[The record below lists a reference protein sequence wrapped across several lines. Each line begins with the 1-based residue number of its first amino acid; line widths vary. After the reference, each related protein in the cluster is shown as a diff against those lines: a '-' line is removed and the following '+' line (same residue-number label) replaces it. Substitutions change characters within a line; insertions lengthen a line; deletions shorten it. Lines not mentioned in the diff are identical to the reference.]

1 MFHSNPLAQRL
12 VGLLMLSTYLGVS
25 TILPARVYGAAPSVV
40 TADTTLDFYGGT
52 RDGGGANGSG
62 GYFLSAGAL
71 TLSNGVLRNFVT
83 KGGAGS
89 GGGAGFGG
97 ALFVGDGATAEV
109 KNISF
114 IANGAVGGKADVTA
128 TQGGMLNSRNKF
140 SGNPFGGVAG
150 SGFNGRNF
158 NDYGVFDS
166 GDGGAGDNGLGGAF
180 RQQRIGG
187 AGGSGGNGSNGWGTD
202 PFAITALIQA
212 GLGMSSVVL
221 DIVSNVA
228 EITSEFANP
237 LTWNLVVDNA
247 ITVAKLAIDTVNA
260 GMDLAQATQA
270 LITYHM
276 KLDDGYVGLG
286 GDGGAGGEGGSGDFG
301 LGGGVGGA
309 GGAGGNAAGG
319 ARGGYGGS
327 GGTGGAGG
335 FGAGGGRGGDGGA
348 KGNDGSVPAS
358 REKAADGDGGA
369 GGAGGFGGGLG
380 STGSNGGA
388 GAGGAGFGGSI
399 FVQSNGKL
407 TISGNTTFDAGFVRG
422 GSGVAA
428 GAVDGA
434 LAGPT
439 GQAVGTDIF
448 VMKGAELLFKPGAG
462 NIITLNGSI
471 ADDSA
476 ASISLDGGIDA
487 QSVYQVGNGADVHFE
502 DGLTILNGANTY
514 TGGTKIGAGAVL
526 QAQDGV
532 GIHSHSQIVFEGGVL
547 QSSGSFVRG
556 VGSDSTQVSWTGS
569 GGFSAAN
576 GDLTVSLFGTAN
588 PKLTWGMGDFVP
600 TTSSLVFG
608 SATSTGSVTFTN
620 DIDLGASGER
630 NISVVAGV
638 DSQSVAILSG
648 ALSGGAMLTL
658 NGATDEQPGVL
669 VLTNPANNY
678 TGGTRINSGVLR
690 LENAGALPSTGVVT
704 VNGELDLSDAG
715 TGVAG
720 SGNRTIGGLAGAAS
734 GVVSMGGVV
743 LTVDQSEDTTFSGAL
758 VDGGFAGGE
767 GAQLVKKGNGSLT
780 LNGSNVYTG
789 GTTVTGGSLILGP
802 LGVLA
807 SQSVT
812 IGVGASITLEAGGL
826 IPQETALI
834 LDGSANLKDP
844 FVAIESLNGGGT
856 LTLTN
861 TEFTVREGTFSGPIS
876 QSGSSYISKEGDNAL
891 NLAGNVTVSGV
902 LVNAGIVE
910 FSGLSVEVPQVVVA
924 EGANVRTMSATVLQ
938 SADFRKSGAGQMLM
952 MGSSNAAV
960 FTVAE
965 GTMVLEGGNARF
977 RDGATVNVGP
987 NGLVAAASAGP
998 GAAASP
1004 APPAPA
1010 VLRLVTTGSSNAG
1023 LQKIGVLN
1031 VTGAHVLGQGG
1042 DVLAAGTYNFGGT
1055 GTTKNLL
1062 TASLGTA
1069 REGDIN
1075 VTANTDFGIS
1085 KQTSQSSVSANKLTV
1100 AGEQTALGVY
1110 MPLNL
1115 NTIELKDSV
1124 ILNLFEGSAVNS
1136 DVNVSVDSAATLSLN
1151 GIIPVAGMDAVQI
1164 GSLSGTGTVFQG
1176 STLLRVSSG
1185 TFSGRLLVDPNNRQT
1200 VAPAEVTGTVGI
1212 SGTVETN
1219 VRVADGGTLTLGG
1232 GPGTN
1237 ESLKG
1242 SLTVGTLGSV
1252 TIMPGYVVASGA
1264 GSVTN
1269 AGSLSNAGTVA
1280 SSMVNSG
1287 TFQNNGVVQGAF
1299 TSTGVVTGSGT
1310 YMSGMQITGGVLK
1323 PGNSPGEIISG
1334 SRLSVTNATALI
1346 EIGSL
1351 SVNSI
1356 TANGTT
1362 WANGFGR
1369 IVQTTGA
1376 PIVLGPGVVL
1386 ELSGYNVQQPGSTFA
1401 FNGSARGTTLK
1412 IFDTADG
1419 QIIGTFAS
1427 LRNGASAVN
1436 LPDLARRDLTSGYVL
1451 NLWTGELVGT
1461 GLPWVAGTPAG
1472 AGNWSLGND
1481 LLHSSIGGWD
1491 SLNANQRAM
1500 LTQLNVGERQFQG
1513 GTLVKLMLAA
1523 PDAEA
1528 AKLVLDKA
1536 SPEAFVGLSDFGLR
1550 VGRSHLEQARTMDTV
1565 AQEGKLGVFTGWNN
1579 YNFGSNSSQNRAD
1592 YKINH
1597 NSGIL
1602 GVRYAFGG
1610 GLAGSV
1616 FATQGSGST
1625 RSEFLNVSTE
1635 GQTFGFG
1642 ANYDGGSE
1650 LPFGVHVGLIGGV
1663 FDSNGTR
1670 QTNSGL
1676 ARFSGANSSTFQGAV
1691 GGAYRIVSRAASVL
1705 TADLGVTLPTSD
1717 VDGISETGPSGEN
1730 LRVGSQSNSSA
1741 IVELGLGGAHRVNS
1755 KLGVNGRIGVEHNL
1769 QSARRD
1775 VTANVVGEPT
1785 AFGVSTAGLGETHY
1799 VFSVG
1804 NRYDLTERFNV
1815 GADFKGTFGK
1825 DVRVGTA
1832 LFLNASY
1839 GF

>member
-1 MFHSNPLAQRL
+1 MFHSNPFAQRL
-12 VGLLMLSTYLGVS
+12 ASLVTLGAYLGVS
-25 TILPARVYGAAPSVV
+25 ALLPTRIYAAAPSVV
-40 TADTTLDFYGGT
+40 TADTILDFYGGT
-52 RDGGGANGSG
+52 RDGGGAAGSG
-62 GYFLSAGAL
+62 GYFMSAGVL

-83 KGGAGS
+83 KGGDGS

-109 KNISF
+109 KNMSF
-114 IANGAVGGKADVTA
+114 VANGAVGGNADAAA
-128 TQGGMLNSRNKF
+128 TQGGALSSRNKF
-140 SGNPFGGVAG
+140 SGNAFGGVAG

-180 RQQRIGG
+180 GHRKIGG
-187 AGGSGGNGSNGWGTD
+187 AGGRGGDGSNGWGTD

-247 ITVAKLAIDTVNA
+247 ITVGKLAIDTVNA

-276 KLDDGYVGLG
+276 KLGDGYVGLG
-286 GDGGAGGEGGSGDFG
+286 GDGGGGGAGGSGDFG

-309 GGAGGNAAGG
+309 GGTGGNAAGG
-319 ARGGYGGS
+319 ARGGNGGA

-335 FGAGGGRGGDGGA
+335 FGAGGGRGGDGGG
-348 KGNDGSVPAS
+348 KGYDGSVPAS

-380 STGSNGGA
+380 STGSGAGG

-399 FVQSNGKL
+399 FIQSNGKVI
-407 TISGNTTFDAGFVRG
+407 ISGNTTFDAGFVRG

-428 GAVDGA
+428 GDGA

-462 NIITLNGSI
+462 NIVTVNGSI

-487 QSVYQVGNGADVHFE
+487 QSVYQVGNGADVRFE

-648 ALSGGAMLTL
+648 ALSGGGMLTL

-669 VLTNPANNY
+669 VLTNPGNNY

-690 LENAGALPSTGVVT
+690 LENAGALPTTGVVT

-720 SGNRTIGGLAGAAS
+720 SGNRAIGGLAGAAS

-743 LTVDQSEDTTFSGAL
+743 LTVDQSENTIFSGAL

-780 LNGSNVYTG
+780 LNGSNGYTG
-789 GTTVTGGSLILGP
+789 ATTVSAGSLILGP

-812 IGVGASITLEAGGL
+812 VSFGASITLEAGGL
-826 IPQETALI
+826 IPQETALM

-844 FVAIESLNGGGT
+844 FVAIESLNGGGA

-902 LVNAGIVE
+902 FVNAGSVE
-910 FSGLSVEVPQVVVA
+910 FSGLSVDVPQVVVA
-924 EGANVRTMSATVLQ
+924 EGANVRTMPSTVLQ
-938 SADFRKSGAGQMLM
+938 SPDFRKSGAGQMLM
-952 MGSSNAAV
+952 TGSSNAAV

-965 GTMVLEGGNARF
+965 GTLVLQGGNARF
-977 RDGATVNVGP
+977 RDGSTVNIGQ
-987 NGLVAAASAGP
+987 NGMVAASSPGSAAS
-998 GAAASP
+998 ASP

-1010 VLRLVTTGSSNAG
+1010 VLRLVATGSSNAG
-1023 LQKIGVLN
+1023 LQKLGVLN
-1031 VTGAHVLGQGG
+1031 VTGASVLGQGG

-1069 REGDIN
+1069 REGAIN

-1085 KQTSQSSVSANKLTV
+1085 EETPQSGVSANKLTV
-1100 AGEQTALGVY
+1100 SGAGTALGVY

-1115 NTIELKDSV
+1115 NTIELKDSSV
-1124 ILNLFEGSAVNS
+1124 LTLGKGATLNPEVDVAVG
-1136 DVNVSVDSAATLSLN
+1136 SAATLYLN
-1151 GIIPVAGMDAVQI
+1151 GIRPDAVSGAVQI
-1164 GSLSGTGTVFQG
+1164 NSLSGTGTVYQE
-1176 STLLRVSSG
+1176 SAILRVNSG
-1185 TFSGRLLVDPNNRQT
+1185 TFSGKLLTNQSLSSGSARAVI
-1200 VAPAEVTGTVGI
+1200 TGTVAVTG
-1212 SGTVETN
+1212 SVETN
-1219 VRVADGGTLTLGG
+1219 VTVADGASLTLGG
-1232 GPGTN
+1232 GGSA
-1237 ESLKG
+1237 SLAA
-1242 SLTVGTLGSV
+1242 SLSVGTHGTV
-1252 TIMPGYVVASGA
+1252 KIMPGYVVASGA
-1264 GSVTN
+1264 GSV
-1269 AGSLSNAGTVA
+1269 S
-1280 SSMVNSG
+1280 NSG

-1299 TSTGVVTGSGT
+1299 TSTGIVTGSGT

-1323 PGNSPGEIISG
+1323 PGNSPGSIVSG
-1334 SRLSVTNATALI
+1334 SLLSVTNATALI
-1346 EIGSL
+1346 EI
-1351 SVNSI
+1351 
-1356 TANGTT
+1356 ANEISAPVISGGTVA

-1369 IVQTTGA
+1369 IVQVSGA
-1376 PIVLGPGVVL
+1376 PIVLGTGAVL
-1386 ELSGYNVQQPGSTFA
+1386 ELHGYAVEPGSA
-1401 FNGSARGTTLK
+1401 FDFTGSVRGKTLK

-1419 QIIGTFAS
+1419 QIIGTFAQVLKGVPS
-1427 LRNGASAVN
+1427 
-1436 LPDLARRDLTSGYVL
+1436 LPDGQRALDKGYVL

-1461 GLPWVAGTPAG
+1461 GIAWPTG
-1472 AGNWSLGND
+1472 AGNWSISRD
-1481 LLHSSIGGWD
+1481 LLDPSVVGWD
-1491 SLNANQRAM
+1491 GLNTNQRAM
-1500 LTQLNVGERQFQG
+1500 LTQLNVGERQFHG
-1513 GTLVKLMLAA
+1513 GNLVKLMLAETT
-1523 PDAEA
+1523 AEGV
-1528 AKLVLDKA
+1528 KLVLDKA

-1565 AQEGKLGVFTGWNN
+1565 AQDGKLGVFTGWNN
-1579 YNFGSNSSQNRAD
+1579 YNFGSSSSQNRAD
-1592 YKINH
+1592 YKLNH

-1610 GLAGSV
+1610 GLVGSV
-1616 FATQGSGST
+1616 FATQGSGSVRT
-1625 RSEFLNVSTE
+1625 DFLNASTE
-1635 GQTFGFG
+1635 GQTFGLG

-1650 LPFGVHVGLIGGV
+1650 LPFSVHAGLVGGM
-1663 FDSNGTR
+1663 FDGKGTR
-1670 QTNSGL
+1670 QTNSGI

-1691 GGAYRIVSRAASVL
+1691 GGAYRLVSRESSVV
-1705 TADLGVTLPTSD
+1705 TADLGVTVATSG
-1717 VDGISETGPSGEN
+1717 VDGFSETGPSGEN
-1730 LRVGSQSNSSA
+1730 LRVASQSNSSA
-1741 IVELGLGGAHRVNS
+1741 IVELGLGGAHRVNA
-1755 KLGVNGRIGVEHNL
+1755 KLGFNGRIGVEHNL

-1785 AFGVSTAGLGETHY
+1785 SFGVSAAGLGDTHY

-1804 NRYDLTERFNV
+1804 NRYDLTKRFNV